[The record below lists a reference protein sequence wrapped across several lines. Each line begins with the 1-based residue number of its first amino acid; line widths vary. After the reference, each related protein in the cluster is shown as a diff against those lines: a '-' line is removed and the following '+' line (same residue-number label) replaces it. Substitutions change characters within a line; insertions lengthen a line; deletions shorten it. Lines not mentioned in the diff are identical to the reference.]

1 MTDSFTNFEETQEWS
16 LAELSTAV
24 VQLQEQYRQREAE
37 LAATN
42 RIGLLLAEAPD
53 LRHVFEGA
61 RREIMSIVPATGMSI
76 FLLNEEGTLLH
87 WIYGYE
93 LGLEVDLSNIP
104 PQPLSV
110 GYSGRVIQTRQM
122 LYVSAQNDPIRKEIT
137 TVIVGEHLST
147 WLGLPL
153 IAANKIIGVLAVE
166 NDSSFNERHIEFL
179 QTIAVTIAVAIE
191 NARLFE
197 ETNRLLAESR
207 QRMAELTV
215 INKVV
220 STAAG
225 TLDLHEVMQVVVTEL
240 ARALNV
246 SQVRIALFNASRDR
260 LVVVA
265 EQYDETIAR
274 SALGV
279 EIMVE
284 DNALTQRV
292 LSQRHSLIVQD
303 AQHAP
308 ETEAVHALLRLQ
320 KVETLALL
328 PIFAGQDVIGTLG
341 IDILEKGRTLS
352 MGQLR
357 LAETIVFQVAAT
369 AQNAHL
375 FAQTQALLEET
386 RRQAAELTTV
396 NEISQVLSAQLELD
410 ALIHLVGEQI
420 RTTFHA
426 DLAYVALHD
435 PHTNMVHFV
444 YQYGEEM
451 ESRPF
456 GKGLTERIIT
466 TGQPLL
472 INKDLAGQHVKL
484 KTERIGKHSRSYLGV
499 PITVNNQAIGV
510 VSVQSITEE
519 GRFTEDD
526 LRLLTTIAATVG
538 QAIHNAQLY
547 EETRRHADEMAAL
560 AEIGNEIATTQ
571 DLKPVLEQIVRRIQ
585 ELMRVH
591 DIALMLFDKENN
603 VFRTYV
609 ARGDYVDAL
618 KANPIRMGE
627 GITGSIAQSGVAEIV
642 NYPISDPRAI
652 HIDGT
657 PDPEEDDEGIMA
669 APLVIHGEVI
679 GVIMLWRKHSEGLF
693 MQAELH
699 FLSSVARQVANA
711 IESGRLYLETQ
722 RHANEMAALAEVSQD
737 ISATLDLQTVMERIA
752 SHAHNLLH
760 GHTSAVYLLR
770 DDGRTLQP
778 ITAVGEIATAVLT
791 FPTQIG
797 VGFVGHVVQ
806 TGVAEIVQDTVR
818 DVRRVHLKGT
828 KETAVGEKLLAAP
841 LLFQHKAVGAMVV
854 WRSPDDPQFTVAEL
868 EFLVNLAQ
876 QAAIAIENAR
886 LFSEAQQARAAAE
899 AANKAKSAFLA
910 NMSHEL
916 RTPLNA
922 IIGFTRLV
930 QRRGAQYLPEK
941 QVDNLDKVL
950 ISAEHL
956 LGLIN
961 TILDIAKIEAGR
973 MDVQPSAFDLEPLV
987 DVCLQTTRPLVKSDQ
1002 VLLQKEIIPG
1012 IPRLFTD
1019 QEKVKQILLN
1029 LLSNAAKFTHD
1040 GHITVRAFS
1049 QENAVIIS
1057 IADSGIGIAPD
1068 AIGRVFEEF
1077 QQADSST
1084 TRQYGGTGLGLPISL
1099 HLARLLGGDLAVE
1112 SEEGAGSIFTLRL
1125 PLHYASRAETT
1136 GKEWPATAVTSPSTK
1151 PVVLAIDDNPDV
1163 IYLLQENLAEAGYQ
1177 VIGALS
1183 GEDGLRKAR
1192 ALRPYAIV
1200 LDIIMPYKDGWQ
1212 VLHELKTDPTT
1223 RHIPVVM
1230 LTIVD
1235 KKDLGYRLG
1244 AADYLVKPFDSE
1256 AVLEVLNRL
1265 PVANGRTDAARLL
1278 VVDDD
1283 PQVADM
1289 VTQMLEERP
1298 YHIDTAADG
1307 HIALRLIEQN
1317 PPDIILLD
1325 LMMPNLDGF
1334 GVIEQLRQHPEHH
1347 KIPVIILTAKALS
1360 GDEAHHLRQSVSQ
1373 IMQKQGLKEE
1383 HLIHELQ
1390 LALRELGDEVSR

>member
-1 MTDSFTNFEETQEWS
+1 MTDSFTNLEETHEWS

-76 FLLNEEGTLLH
+76 FLLNEEGTMLH

-93 LGLEVDLSNIP
+93 LGHEVDLSNIP

-137 TVIVGEHLST
+137 TVIVGEHLSA

-179 QTIAVTIAVAIE
+179 QTIALTIAVAIE

-207 QRMAELTV
+207 QRMSELTV

-225 TLDLHEVMQVVVTEL
+225 SLDLHEVMQVVVTEL
-240 ARALNV
+240 AKALNV
-246 SQVRIALFNASRDR
+246 SQVRIALLNESRDL
-260 LVVVA
+260 LVIVA
-265 EQYDETIAR
+265 EHYDQNVAR

-279 EIMVE
+279 EIPVL
-284 DNALTQRV
+284 DNPLTQKVMSSRR
-292 LSQRHSLIVQD
+292 SIVIED

-308 ETEAVHALLRLQ
+308 ETALIHHLLRLQ
-320 KVETLALL
+320 KVETLAVL
-328 PIFAGQDVIGTLG
+328 PIFAGQEVIGTLG

-352 MGQLR
+352 LGQLR

-369 AQNAHL
+369 AQNARL
-375 FAQTQALLEET
+375 FAQTQTLLEET

-396 NEISQVLSAQLELD
+396 NNISQVLSTQLELD
-410 ALIHLVGEQI
+410 ALIHLVGEQL
-420 RTTFHA
+420 RATFNA

-435 PHTNMVHFV
+435 QRTNVVHFV
-444 YQYGEEM
+444 YQHGEKM

-472 INKDLAGQHVKL
+472 INKDLAGQHQKL

-499 PITVNNQAIGV
+499 PITVNNQALGV

-519 GRFTEDD
+519 GRFTVDD
-526 LRLLTTIAATVG
+526 LRLLTTIAANVG

-571 DLKPVLEQIVRRIQ
+571 DLEPVLEEIVRRIQ

-591 DIALMLFDKENN
+591 DISLMLLEPDGET
-603 VFRTYV
+603 FRTFV

-627 GITGSIAQSGVAEIV
+627 GITGSIAQSGIAEIV
-642 NYPISDPRAI
+642 NYPIRDPRAI
-652 HIDGT
+652 HIQGT

-669 APLVIHGEVI
+669 APLVIHGKVM
-679 GVIMLWRKHSEGLF
+679 GMIMLWRQHKEGLF
-693 MQAELH
+693 TQAELH

-752 SHAHNLLH
+752 SHAHKLLH

-778 ITAVGEIATAVLT
+778 ITAVGEISSAVLT

-797 VGFVGHVVQ
+797 VGFVGHVVK
-806 TGVAEIVQDTVR
+806 TGVAEIVQDTLQ
-818 DVRRVHLKGT
+818 DNRRVHLKGT

-841 LLFQHKAVGAMVV
+841 LMFQHKAVGAMVV
-854 WRSPDDPQFTVAEL
+854 WRSPEDARFTTAEL

-876 QAAIAIENAR
+876 QAAIAIENAH
-886 LFSEAQQARAAAE
+886 LFAEAHQARSAAE

-950 ISAEHL
+950 VSAEHL

-973 MDVQPSAFDLEPLV
+973 MDVQPSAFDLSPIV
-987 DVCLQTTRPLVKSDQ
+987 DVCLQTTRPLVKNTQ
-1002 VLLQKEIIPG
+1002 VLLQKEIAAD

-1029 LLSNAAKFTHD
+1029 LLGNAAKFTHE
-1040 GHITVRAFS
+1040 GHITVRAF
-1049 QENAVIIS
+1049 A
-1057 IADSGIGIAPD
+1057 ADNMLIVSVADTGIGIAAD

-1125 PLHYASRAETT
+1125 PLHYASRVETP
-1136 GKEWPATAVTSPSTK
+1136 GKEWPGTAVATPSTK

-1177 VIGALS
+1177 VIGALN

-1200 LDIIMPYKDGWQ
+1200 LDIMMPYKDGWQ

-1256 AVLEVLNRL
+1256 TVLEVLNRL

-1283 PQVADM
+1283 PLVADM
-1289 VTQMLEERP
+1289 VAQMLETRP
-1298 YHIDTAADG
+1298 YDIDTATDG
-1307 HIALRLIEQN
+1307 HIALRLINQN

-1325 LMMPNLDGF
+1325 LMMPNMDGF

-1347 KIPVIILTAKALS
+1347 KIPVIILTAKTLS
-1360 GDEAHHLRQSVSQ
+1360 RDEAHHLRQSVSQ

-1383 HLIHELQ
+1383 SLIHELQ